1 MYLALRKL
9 AAATERPT
17 DELLQIYGL
26 EGFLDRL
33 VQSQHASQ
41 FVLKGG
47 VLLAAFNARRPTR
60 DVDLAKTGVADDVDS
75 TRQTMNEILT
85 VVIDDG
91 LIFDTAATTVES
103 IRDGARYEGT
113 RARIFGTLSTG
124 QIRFHVDINFG
135 DPLWPQPESVDIPRS
150 LGGQPIHILGYRIE
164 LVLAE
169 KIVTAIQR
177 GTANTRWR
185 DFVDIS
191 NLAEAD
197 IEDGSLMEAAR
208 SHSILYEK
216 FWPAMAPSPS
226 SDGRHGAE
234 SSVSSRQLRS
244 FSLTFSN
251 RSWPS
256 VTHCSALS
264 STRGDLGNQ
273 PGRP

>member
-85 VVIDDG
+85 VVVDDG

-197 IEDGSLMEAAR
+197 IEDGSLMEAIAR
-208 SHSILYEK
+208 TASHRQVTLHPLREVLAGYGPLAQQRWTAWRRKQRLVETTPE
-216 FWPAMAPSPS
+216 FFADLLEQVMAF
-226 SDGRHGAE
+226 SDP
-234 SSVSSRQLRS
+234 L
-244 FSLTFSN
+244 
-251 RSWPS
+251 
-256 VTHCSALS
+256 LS
-264 STRGDLGNQ
+264 SLINSR
-273 PGRP
+273 